1 MFKSLLTMTSEA
13 RLYSL
18 EQVAERLGLQVRTVR
33 SYVRS
38 GRLKAIRIG
47 KQYRV
52 TRESLE
58 DLTGAALP
66 REAVPRRRRVE
77 VSSVIQVDAVRGDTA
92 SRLTTHLVGAAKAA
106 DDDGSALRVETI
118 YDEERSQLKVIV
130 IGSLLHAA
138 SVFRLLG
145 VLLEA

>member
-1 MFKSLLTMTSEA
+1 MMNEA

-52 TRESLE
+52 TRDSLE
-58 DLTGAALP
+58 ELTGPALE
-66 REAVPRRRRVE
+66 RDAVPRHRQVE
-77 VSSVIQVDAVRGDTA
+77 VSSVIQVDAVSQDTA
-92 SRLTTHLVGAAKAA
+92 SRVTHHLVGAAKAA
-106 DDDGSALRVETI
+106 RDDGSPLRVETI

-130 IGSLLHAA
+130 IGSLLNAA
-138 SVFRLLG
+138 DVFRVLS

>member
-1 MFKSLLTMTSEA
+1 MIAEA

-52 TRESLE
+52 TRASLE
-58 DLTGAALP
+58 DLTGPAPLRA
-66 REAVPRRRRVE
+66 AVPRQRHV
-77 VSSVIQVDAVRGDTA
+77 VSSVIQVDAVSQETA
-92 SRLTTHLVGAAKAA
+92 GRVTNHLVGAAKAPR
-106 DDDGSALRVETI
+106 DDGSALRVEAI

-130 IGSLLHAA
+130 IGSLLNAA
-138 SVFRLLG
+138 NVFRLLDA
-145 VLLEA
+145 LLEA

>member
-1 MFKSLLTMTSEA
+1 MMNEA

-58 DLTGAALP
+58 DLTGAAP
-66 REAVPRRRRVE
+66 QGAVPRHHQSE
-77 VSSVIQVDAVRGDTA
+77 VSSVIQVDAVSVDTA
-92 SRLTTHLVGAAKAA
+92 SRVTTHLVGAAKAA
-106 DDDGSALRVETI
+106 YDDGSALRVETI

-130 IGSLLHAA
+130 IGSLLPAA
-138 SVFRLLG
+138 NVFRLLG

>member
-1 MFKSLLTMTSEA
+1 MSEA

-38 GRLKAIRIG
+38 GRLQAIRIG

-58 DLTGAALP
+58 DLTGAAP
-66 REAVPRRRRVE
+66 KREAVPRCRQVE
-77 VSSVIQVDAVRGDTA
+77 VSSVIQVDPISQDTA
-92 SRLTTHLVGAAKAA
+92 SRVTNHLVGAAKAPR
-106 DDDGSALRVETI
+106 DDGSALRIETI
-118 YDEERSQLKVIV
+118 YDEERLQLKVIV
-130 IGSLLHAA
+130 IGSLPNAA
-138 SVFRLLG
+138 DVFRLLT

>member
-1 MFKSLLTMTSEA
+1 MSSEA
-13 RLYSL
+13 LLYSL

-58 DLTGAALP
+58 DLTGPAPL
-66 REAVPRRRRVE
+66 AVPQHRHVE
-77 VSSVIQVDAVRGDTA
+77 VSSVIQVDAVSQETA
-92 SRLTTHLVGAAKAA
+92 DRVTNHLAVAAKATQ
-106 DDDGSALRVETI
+106 DGSALRVEAI

-130 IGSLLHAA
+130 IGSLLNAA
-138 SVFRLLG
+138 NVFRLLG
-145 VLLEA
+145 ALLEA

>member
-1 MFKSLLTMTSEA
+1 MSSEA
-13 RLYSL
+13 WLYSL

-58 DLTGAALP
+58 DLTGPAPL
-66 REAVPRRRRVE
+66 RAVPQHRHVE
-77 VSSVIQVDAVRGDTA
+77 VSSVIQVDAVSQETA
-92 SRLTTHLVGAAKAA
+92 GRVTNHLAGAAKATR
-106 DDDGSALRVETI
+106 DGAALRVETI
-118 YDEERSQLKVIV
+118 YDEERSQLRVIV
-130 IGSLLHAA
+130 IGSLLDAA
-138 SVFRLLG
+138 DVFRLLG
-145 VLLEA
+145 ALLEA

>member
-1 MFKSLLTMTSEA
+1 MMNEA

-33 SYVRS
+33 NYVRS

-58 DLTGAALP
+58 DLTGPALK
-66 REAVPRRRRVE
+66 RDAVPRHRHVE
-77 VSSVIQVDAVRGDTA
+77 VSSVIQVDAVSQDTA
-92 SRLTTHLVGAAKAA
+92 SRVTNHLVGAAKAPH
-106 DDDGSALRVETI
+106 DDGSALRVETI

-130 IGSLLHAA
+130 IGSLLDAA
-138 SVFRLLG
+138 NAFRLLS
-145 VLLEA
+145 VLLET

>member
-1 MFKSLLTMTSEA
+1 MSSEA

-58 DLTGAALP
+58 DLTGPAPL
-66 REAVPRRRRVE
+66 RAVPQHRHVE
-77 VSSVIQVDAVRGDTA
+77 VSSVIQVDAVSQETA
-92 SRLTTHLVGAAKAA
+92 DRVTNHLAVAAKATQ
-106 DDDGSALRVETI
+106 DGSALRVEAI

-130 IGSLLHAA
+130 IGSLLNAA
-138 SVFRLLG
+138 NVFRLLG
-145 VLLEA
+145 ALLEA

>member
-1 MFKSLLTMTSEA
+1 MLNDA

-33 SYVRS
+33 GYVRS

-52 TRESLE
+52 TREALE
-58 DLTGAALP
+58 DLTGPTAERDAA
-66 REAVPRRRRVE
+66 PRRRRAELSGV
-77 VSSVIQVDAVRGDTA
+77 VQVDAVSQDTA
-92 SRLTTHLVGAAKAA
+92 RRVTNHLVGAAKAPRT
-106 DDDGSALRVETI
+106 DTSSLRVETI
-118 YDEERSQLKVIV
+118 YDQERAQLKVIV
-130 IGSLLHAA
+130 IGSLPAA
-138 SVFRLLG
+138 ADMFRLLD

>member
-1 MFKSLLTMTSEA
+1 MITEP

-18 EQVAERLGLQVRTVR
+18 EQVAGRLGLQVRTVR

-58 DLTGAALP
+58 DLTGPTPL
-66 REAVPRRRRVE
+66 RDAVPRHRHVE
-77 VSSVIQVDAVRGDTA
+77 ASSVIQVDAVSVETA
-92 SRLTTHLVGAAKAA
+92 GRVTDHLVAAAKART
-106 DDDGSALRVETI
+106 DDGSALRVETI
-118 YDEERSQLKVIV
+118 YDEERAQLKVIV
-130 IGSLLHAA
+130 IGSLLNAA
-138 SVFRLLG
+138 NVFRLLG

>member
-1 MFKSLLTMTSEA
+1 VITQT

-18 EQVAERLGLQVRTVR
+18 EQVSERLGLQVRTVR

-52 TRESLE
+52 TPESLE
-58 DLTGAALP
+58 DLTGPAPL
-66 REAVPRRRRVE
+66 RDAVPRHRHVE
-77 VSSVIQVDAVRGDTA
+77 VSSVIQVDAVSQETA
-92 SRLTTHLVGAAKAA
+92 GGVTNHLIGAAKAPR
-106 DDDGSALRVETI
+106 DEGSALRVETI

-130 IGSLLHAA
+130 IGSLLNAA
-138 SVFRLLG
+138 NVFRLLG
-145 VLLEA
+145 ALLEA

>member
-1 MFKSLLTMTSEA
+1 MMNEA
-13 RLYSL
+13 SLYSL
-18 EQVAERLGLQVRTVR
+18 EQVAERLGLRVRTVR

-58 DLTGAALP
+58 DLTGPAP
-66 REAVPRRRRVE
+66 QRAVPRHRLE
-77 VSSVIQVDAVRGDTA
+77 VSSVIQVDAVSQETA
-92 SRLTTHLVGAAKAA
+92 GRVTNHLVGAAKAPR
-106 DDDGSALRVETI
+106 DDGSALRVETI

-130 IGSLLHAA
+130 IGSLPNAA
-138 SVFRLLG
+138 DVFRLLS

>member
-1 MFKSLLTMTSEA
+1 MGSEA

-58 DLTGAALP
+58 DLTGPAPL
-66 REAVPRRRRVE
+66 AVPRHRHVE
-77 VSSVIQVDAVRGDTA
+77 VSSVIQVDAVSQETA
-92 SRLTTHLVGAAKAA
+92 GRVTNHLAGAAKAA
-106 DDDGSALRVETI
+106 QEGSALRVEAI

-130 IGSLLHAA
+130 IGSLLNAA
-138 SVFRLLG
+138 NVFRLLG
-145 VLLEA
+145 ALLEA

>member
-1 MFKSLLTMTSEA
+1 MMSEA

-52 TRESLE
+52 TREALV
-58 DLTGAALP
+58 DLTGAAP
-66 REAVPRRRRVE
+66 QQAVPRHRQVE
-77 VSSVIQVDAVRGDTA
+77 VSSVIQVDAVSQDTA
-92 SRLTTHLVGAAKAA
+92 SRVTNHLVGAAKAPR
-106 DDDGSALRVETI
+106 DDGSPLRVETI

-138 SVFRLLG
+138 NVFRLLG

>member
-1 MFKSLLTMTSEA
+1 MTTET

-52 TRESLE
+52 TRECLE
-58 DLTGAALP
+58 DLTGPAP
-66 REAVPRRRRVE
+66 QRDAVPRHRHVE
-77 VSSVIQVDAVRGDTA
+77 ASSVIQVDAVSVETA
-92 SRLTTHLVGAAKAA
+92 GRVTNHLVGAAKAPRE
-106 DDDGSALRVETI
+106 DGSSLRVETI

-130 IGSLLHAA
+130 IGSLLNAA
-138 SVFRLLG
+138 NVFRLLD
-145 VLLEA
+145 VLLKA

>member
-1 MFKSLLTMTSEA
+1 MSSEA

-58 DLTGAALP
+58 DLTGPAPL
-66 REAVPRRRRVE
+66 AVPQHRHVE
-77 VSSVIQVDAVRGDTA
+77 VSSVIQVDAVSQETA
-92 SRLTTHLVGAAKAA
+92 SRVTNHLAVAAKATQ
-106 DDDGSALRVETI
+106 DGSALRVEAI

-130 IGSLLHAA
+130 IGSLLNAA
-138 SVFRLLG
+138 NVFRLLG
-145 VLLEA
+145 ALLEA

>member
-1 MFKSLLTMTSEA
+1 MDA
-13 RLYSL
+13 PRLYSL

-58 DLTGAALP
+58 DLTGPAP
-66 REAVPRRRRVE
+66 QRDAVPRHRHVE
-77 VSSVIQVDAVRGDTA
+77 VSSVTQVDAVSVDTA
-92 SRLTTHLVGAAKAA
+92 SRVSTHLAGAAKTAY
-106 DDDGSALRVETI
+106 DDGSSLRVETI
-118 YDEERSQLKVIV
+118 YDQARSQLKVIV
-130 IGSLLHAA
+130 IGSLLNAA
-138 SVFRLLG
+138 NVFRLLG

>member
-1 MFKSLLTMTSEA
+1 MMNEA

-33 SYVRS
+33 GYVRS

-58 DLTGAALP
+58 GLTGAAPL
-66 REAVPRRRRVE
+66 EAVPRHRQVE
-77 VSSVIQVDAVRGDTA
+77 VSSVIQVDAVSRDTA
-92 SRLTTHLVGAAKAA
+92 SRVTTHLVGAAKAA
-106 DDDGSALRVETI
+106 DDNGSALRIETI
-118 YDEERSQLKVIV
+118 YDEERLQLKVIV
-130 IGSLLHAA
+130 IGSLPHAA
-138 SVFRLLG
+138 NVFRLLG

>member
-1 MFKSLLTMTSEA
+1 VINEP

-18 EQVAERLGLQVRTVR
+18 EQVAERLGLHVRTVR

-52 TRESLE
+52 TRESLD
-58 DLTGAALP
+58 DLTGPAP
-66 REAVPRRRRVE
+66 QRDAVPRHRDVE
-77 VSSVIQVDAVRGDTA
+77 VSSVLQVDAVSQDTA
-92 SRLTTHLVGAAKAA
+92 GRVTSHLVGAAMTPR
-106 DDDGSALRVETI
+106 DDGSSLRVETI
-118 YDEERSQLKVIV
+118 YDKERARLKVIV
-130 IGSLLHAA
+130 IGSLLNAA
-138 SVFRLLG
+138 NVFRLLD

>member
-1 MFKSLLTMTSEA
+1 MIDA
-13 RLYSL
+13 PRLYSL

-58 DLTGAALP
+58 DLTGPAPL
-66 REAVPRRRRVE
+66 RDAVPRHRHVE
-77 VSSVIQVDAVRGDTA
+77 VSGVIQVDAVSQETA
-92 SRLTTHLVGAAKAA
+92 GRVTNHLVGAAKAPR
-106 DDDGSALRVETI
+106 DDGSSLRVETI

-130 IGSLLHAA
+130 IGSLLNAA
-138 SVFRLLG
+138 NVFRLLD

>member
-1 MFKSLLTMTSEA
+1 MMNEA

-52 TRESLE
+52 ARESLE
-58 DLTGAALP
+58 DLTGSALKQD
-66 REAVPRRRRVE
+66 AVPRHRHVE
-77 VSSVIQVDAVRGDTA
+77 VSSVIQVDAVSVETA
-92 SRLTTHLVGAAKAA
+92 GRVTNHLVGAAQAPR
-106 DDDGSALRVETI
+106 DDGSSLRVETI
-118 YDEERSQLKVIV
+118 YDEGRSQLKVIV
-130 IGSLLHAA
+130 IGSLLNAA
-138 SVFRLLG
+138 NVFRLLD

>member
-1 MFKSLLTMTSEA
+1 MMNEA

-52 TRESLE
+52 AREFLE
-58 DLTGAALP
+58 DLTGSALKQD
-66 REAVPRRRRVE
+66 AVPRHRHVE
-77 VSSVIQVDAVRGDTA
+77 VSSVIQVDAVSVETA
-92 SRLTTHLVGAAKAA
+92 GRVTNHLVGAAQAPR
-106 DDDGSALRVETI
+106 DDGSSLRVETI
-118 YDEERSQLKVIV
+118 YDEGRSQLKVIV
-130 IGSLLHAA
+130 IGSLLNAA
-138 SVFRLLG
+138 NVFRLLD

>member
-1 MFKSLLTMTSEA
+1 MIA
-13 RLYSL
+13 AQRLYSL

-38 GRLKAIRIG
+38 GRLRAIRIG

-58 DLTGAALP
+58 DLAGPAPL
-66 REAVPRRRRVE
+66 RDAVPGHRHAE
-77 VSSVIQVDAVRGDTA
+77 VSSVIQVDAVSQETA
-92 SRLTTHLVGAAKAA
+92 GRVTNHLVAAAKTPRE
-106 DDDGSALRVETI
+106 DGTALRIDTI

-130 IGSLLHAA
+130 IGSLLNAGN
-138 SVFRLLG
+138 VFRLLG
-145 VLLEA
+145 ALLEAQA